1 LIFVGLSIK
10 HLIKKQMDAIALESE
25 WHDDQDANLLEV
37 FYKLLDTKAILK
49 VYVFESTLKKFDYHI
64 TLLTNQLRLSRLM
77 SERERY
83 LLISQINLKRSET
96 ILY

>member
-1 LIFVGLSIK
+1 
-10 HLIKKQMDAIALESE
+10 MDAIALESE